1 MAKSY
6 AKKQKQLAKKQEKQN
21 KRKIQQISKDDNY
34 FTFDDAELEDEATGG
49 WKTVKLSE
57 AALKTA
63 NLEGLISFEEIDGE
77 EYFKNKALEEAGN
90 DGGSGDDEPAE
101 KMAKTEEQETKNE
114 TPSQPELTE
123 EQKAK
128 KLAKKLKKKE
138 VLRKNKEKKR
148 KQLAKLKAKTEGNT
162 EEEKS
167 AETSSEPV
175 LMEEPISPEIF
186 STWTS
191 LHVPEIL
198 LPALKNFTTPTNIQN
213 LTIPPAIRDQQDII
227 GIAETGSGKTLAFS
241 LPLVSKLIA
250 LKSENLIPQVNIT
263 NFEFLGEE
271 QFKMRKTGNEFLP
284 ALILLP
290 TRELAKQV
298 YTQVQ
303 TLGKLANLTCC
314 LIVGGLTIEKH
325 FRMLNNRP
333 DIIVGTPGRVHKCYE
348 KAHPYLGKLENL
360 AVFVLDEADR
370 LVSTGD
376 YKELRMLIEAIENT
390 KLADNLTGTAADS
403 VSAKI
408 AAEALEGD
416 EENQRNLTPEPIKY
430 KRQTLLFSATIMNDN
445 REATKVNELK
455 NSLNLP
461 EKNLKIIDITS
472 QNITPE
478 TLLEYKLYCELE
490 EKEAACYYLIR
501 EMEFNFRTS
510 SEKDD
515 QAHNKII
522 IFTNTVEQS
531 LRLSGILRCLIR
543 NDTSDIKLYSL
554 HARMQQRQRLKNIE
568 NFTKN
573 KQSILIATDVACRGL
588 DIPKVNLIVHFSTP
602 MNSDIYIHR
611 SGRTARA
618 GQTGKSIILL
628 TKSEYTKE
636 FKKLCTEL
644 KNKKVDFPTVELND
658 KIFKTIIKPAIV
670 TAKELDVILNKQ
682 KKAGVNNKFVKE
694 MQNKFDLSDANV
706 EQHLLSQSNGK
717 KFGTDNYE
725 IRRLTSLID
734 EFLET
739 RKRMQF

>member
-554 HARMQQRQRLKNIE
+554 HARMQQRQRLKVGAFE
-568 NFTKN
+568 R
-573 KQSILIATDVACRGL
+573 D
-588 DIPKVNLIVHFSTP
+588 FSFF
-602 MNSDIYIHR
+602 Y
-611 SGRTARA
+611 
-618 GQTGKSIILL
+618 
-628 TKSEYTKE
+628 
-636 FKKLCTEL
+636 FFVEL
-644 KNKKVDFPTVELND
+644 KYAKVSLHT
-658 KIFKTIIKPAIV
+658 
-670 TAKELDVILNKQ
+670 Q
-682 KKAGVNNKFVKE
+682 KLK
-694 MQNKFDLSDANV
+694 
-706 EQHLLSQSNGK
+706 
-717 KFGTDNYE
+717 
-725 IRRLTSLID
+725 
-734 EFLET
+734 
-739 RKRMQF
+739 